1 MANRKPIFAVGAA
14 LLRQLQIEAL
24 LEKQVD
30 DDRPSVPDADPLA
43 SAQSRRPV
51 VTAGAGK

>member
-1 MANRKPIFAVGAA
+1 MADRKPIFAAGAA
-14 LLRQLQIEAL
+14 LLRQIQTEAL
-24 LEKQVD
+24 LQQQVD

-43 SAQSRRPV
+43 SSQSRRAL